1 MSEYVIESK
10 SRKELRDLAD
20 MIRETLRL
28 KDTLY
33 IPIVELLDVLSEVLP
48 SFSYEIVEDEALP
61 CSVHAETD
69 ITTGHIQIKESVYNR
84 ACAGEGR
91 DRMTIAH
98 ELGHFFM
105 ICIFGFKL
113 QRNFSHEEIPPY
125 QDPEWQA
132 KCFAG
137 EFMIPAKLVQNM
149 TPHEIAKSC
158 GVSLDAA
165 KVQYKHIND

>member
-1 MSEYVIESK
+1 MDYATRNYIEELAQAVITAYNIPTPINDIEK
-10 SRKELRDLAD
+10 VVQDMGGQIEVKRDFDDLCDGTIRKDRDG
-20 MIRETLRL
+20 
-28 KDTLY
+28 
-33 IPIVELLDVLSEVLP
+33 
-48 SFSYEIVEDEALP
+48 F
-61 CSVHAETD
+61 
-69 ITTGHIQIKESVYNR
+69 HIAVSPFQN
-84 ACAGEGR
+84 
-91 DRMTIAH
+91 DRRKAFTIAH

-137 EFMIPAKLVQNM
+137 EFMIPAGLVQNM